1 MPPARAT
8 VGAAAGS
15 WHGVVECA
23 APNEH
28 IYKFD
33 SQMKVDGNVYAL
45 SSSQLLLQ
53 ATHLRNTDWV
63 YGLAVYTG
71 NES

>member
-1 MPPARAT
+1 
-8 VGAAAGS
+8 
-15 WHGVVECA
+15 
-23 APNEH
+23 
-28 IYKFD
+28 
-33 SQMKVDGNVYAL
+33 VYAL

-53 ATHLRNTDWV
+53 ATHLRNTDWI